1 MMSVRGNRHGYR
13 DDHDDGHIE
22 IMIDL
27 VRKSKC
33 IADDLDFEGS
43 GFDPWEKITE
53 RGRRWRLAVAGISAG
68 VLCVPE
74 VGGKVSVGTGTSPL
88 KVVFCCYFLVL
99 STLGSPLVFF
109 DPSRSLSL
117 AFLLRPRAVFVLC

>member
-33 IADDLDFEGS
+33 IADDLEFEGS

-53 RGRRWRLAVAGISAG
+53 RGRRWRLAVAGISAC
-68 VLCVPE
+68 VLCVPK
-74 VGGKVSVGTGTSPL
+74 VGGKVRTCDPLGYATSDMHCCSSFTEQPL
-88 KVVFCCYFLVL
+88 PMVL
-99 STLGSPLVFF
+99 
-109 DPSRSLSL
+109 
-117 AFLLRPRAVFVLC
+117 

>member
-1 MMSVRGNRHGYR
+1 MMSDRGNRHGYR

-33 IADDLDFEGS
+33 IADDLEFEGS

-53 RGRRWRLAVAGISAG
+53 RGRRWRLAVAGISAC
-68 VLCVPE
+68 VLCVPK
-74 VGGKVSVGTGTSPL
+74 VGGKVLVGTGTSPL
-88 KVVFCCYFLVL
+88 KVVFAIHPPHN
-99 STLGSPLVFF
+99 LGR
-109 DPSRSLSL
+109 DNL
-117 AFLLRPRAVFVLC
+117 A